1 MYFDVFCP
9 SMPYCSIS
17 EDDGH
22 ESGCET
28 VDGSPPSDSSLGPH
42 DSPFPERR
50 FLTNHNQNQEPQAR
64 RGHPNT
70 RLNKPAVRTVVVP
83 PMRVLNNNHHPNS
96 EHHMANTGMDCPYV
110 EEQLQL

>member
-1 MYFDVFCP
+1 MTYH
-9 SMPYCSIS
+9 SIS
-17 EDDGH
+17 EDDDH

-50 FLTNHNQNQEPQAR
+50 FLTNQNQNQEPQAR

-70 RLNKPAVRTVVVP
+70 VLNNPAVRTVVVP
-83 PMRVLNNNHHPNS
+83 PMRVLNNNHYPNNVQ
-96 EHHMANTGMDCPYV
+96 HTIITGM
-110 EEQLQL
+110 EE